1 MKVMKIFSII
11 HYNIQLLLV
20 IVITIINYCKLIT
33 VIEITLIISMK
44 MKIIIFKIR
53 LVKST

>member
-1 MKVMKIFSII
+1 MKIFSII
-11 HYNIQLLLV
+11 YYNIQLLLV